1 MRVQTWSSMVV
12 AAMRSRRE
20 RARNQLHRSMIMLS
34 RCQPKSTPWSVGN
47 ELVVLLPPMLVF
59 IAATRTPES
68 LAPAGLEFNRTLSD
82 ARELEFDL
90 ELPARSAPEYTDSK
104 DRSRYKDRFKV
115 TSFIRRAAYSL

>member
-1 MRVQTWSSMVV
+1 
-12 AAMRSRRE
+12 
-20 RARNQLHRSMIMLS
+20 MLS